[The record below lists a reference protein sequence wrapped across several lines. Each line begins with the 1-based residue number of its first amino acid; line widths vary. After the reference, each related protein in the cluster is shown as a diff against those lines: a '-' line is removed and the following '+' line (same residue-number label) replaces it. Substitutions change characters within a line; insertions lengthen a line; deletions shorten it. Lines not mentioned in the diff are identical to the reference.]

1 MIEEAC
7 GFCLFNFNGKKALSL
22 RQYRS
27 YKTMASMLAMSIL
40 SKFTSG
46 CVKFKGQ
53 KINGL
58 SGVGRNYWLET
69 GSPVNE
75 NGRFNDF
82 CLSG

>member
-1 MIEEAC
+1 
-7 GFCLFNFNGKKALSL
+7 
-22 RQYRS
+22 
-27 YKTMASMLAMSIL
+27 MASMLAMSIF

-46 CVKFKGQ
+46 CAKFKGK